1 MTSETGSN
9 KGFTLVEVLLAVS
22 ILSIGIVGVLRG
34 YATSINALGI
44 AQESA
49 NAVCLLKEK
58 MLEIEQIALEQKG
71 IETGRS
77 SGEFKDDGQE
87 GYSWTLESKPAAIAD
102 LNEVIITVSHKE
114 SPRKFSL
121 VTYVES
127 GK

>member
-77 SGEFKDDGQE
+77 SGEFKNGQE

-127 GK
+127 VK